1 MSSRQRYLVRS
12 MRVAAGSFLTAAT
25 VATLTVIGSGP
36 AAASS
41 STLNAVHTHLAVTGA
56 GTLVRRES
64 DLLEK
69 HLAQARFTGD
79 PRQSEREERLAGL
92 RAEMDQ
98 AVAWGMVT
106 QAQADGFIS
115 QLSSRIDRGF

>member
-25 VATLTVIGSGP
+25 VATLTVVGSGP

-41 STLNAVHTHLAVTGA
+41 SMGNAVHSHLAVA
-56 GTLVRRES
+56 GTGTFIRRES

-69 HLAQARFTGD
+69 QLKESRLSGG
-79 PRQSEREERLAGL
+79 RQESERESRLAGL
-92 RAEMDQ
+92 RTEMDQ

-106 QAQADGFIS
+106 QRQADGFIA
-115 QLSSRIDRGF
+115 QLASRIDRGF

>member
-36 AAASS
+36 AEASS
-41 STLNAVHTHLAVTGA
+41 STVNAVHSHLAVA
-56 GTLVRRES
+56 GTGTFVRRES

-69 HLAQARFTGD
+69 RLADARFAGG
-79 PRQSEREERLAGL
+79 QQESKREQRLAGL

-106 QAQADGFIS
+106 QRQAEGFIA
-115 QLSSRIDRGF
+115 QLASRIDRGF

>member
-41 STLNAVHTHLAVTGA
+41 STVNAVHSHLAVA
-56 GTLVRRES
+56 GTGTFIRRES

-69 HLAQARFTGD
+69 QLTESRLSGG
-79 PRQSEREERLAGL
+79 RQDAERESRLAGL

-106 QAQADGFIS
+106 QRQADGFIT
-115 QLSSRIDRGF
+115 QLASRIDRGF

>member
-41 STLNAVHTHLAVTGA
+41 STANAVHSHLAVA
-56 GTLVRRES
+56 GTGTFIRRES
-64 DLLEK
+64 DLPVKQPAE
-69 HLAQARFTGD
+69 ARITGG
-79 PRQSEREERLAGL
+79 RQDAERESRLAGL

-106 QAQADGFIS
+106 QRQADGFIT
-115 QLSSRIDRGF
+115 QLASRIDRGF

>member
-25 VATLTVIGSGP
+25 VATLTVVGSGP

-41 STLNAVHTHLAVTGA
+41 STVNAVHSHLAVA
-56 GTLVRRES
+56 GTGTFIRRES

-69 HLAQARFTGD
+69 QLTESRLSGG
-79 PRQSEREERLAGL
+79 RQESERESRLAGL

-106 QAQADGFIS
+106 QRQADGFIA
-115 QLSSRIDRGF
+115 QLASRIDRGF

>member
-1 MSSRQRYLVRS
+1 MSSRRRYLVRS

-41 STLNAVHTHLAVTGA
+41 STVNAVHSHLAVA
-56 GTLVRRES
+56 GTGTFIRRES

-69 HLAQARFTGD
+69 QLADARLTGG
-79 PRQSEREERLAGL
+79 RQLAEREERLAGL

-106 QAQADGFIS
+106 QSQADGFIS
-115 QLSSRIDRGF
+115 QLASRIDRGF